1 MQRDEDID
9 KLITNMEF
17 YLYMSQNEQ
26 AFILSKFD
34 DLEGLVDE
42 ISQQRTTLKTSATK
56 SKSLSFKLNNFAR
69 ILSEFGPS
77 ALMDNYESIN
87 QSSLMSLE
95 EMNSFVVTKK
105 EQHRNL
111 EAYAKNGTIVG
122 AAFAGRINQQEN
134 IDHMDSLKTSE
145 GVSDSLESEHPNK
158 KRFDSKFRSLEK
170 MREHRNSQIMVIQQR
185 QSEIEL
191 AEQLKS
197 RMAGASTIV
206 VKN

>member
-1 MQRDEDID
+1 
-9 KLITNMEF
+9 MEF

-42 ISQQRTTLKTSATK
+42 ISQQRTSLKTSATK

>member
-1 MQRDEDID
+1 
-9 KLITNMEF
+9 MEF

-42 ISQQRTTLKTSATK
+42 ISQQRTSLKTSATK

-145 GVSDSLESEHPNK
+145 GASDSLESEHPNK